1 MQNGVKSMMEN
12 IMINILTIDETLN
25 IILIVFISFLG
36 SVSKDYLKIIN
47 NPAKRFNIVEVFLS
61 TITASITIY
70 SFSNFIIEYIGIK
83 GLVFSS
89 FLIGLIGFELL
100 TQISTLKGVFRWIDI
115 IIKITRHEY
124 ILKEDIDCISDDN
137 TEEKKEDSS

>member
-1 MQNGVKSMMEN
+1 MEN

-36 SVSKDYLKIIN
+36 SVSKDYLKVLN
-47 NPAKRFNIVEVFLS
+47 NPIKKFNIMEVFLS
-61 TITASITIY
+61 MVTASITIY
-70 SFSNFIIEYIGIK
+70 SFSDFIIDYIGIK

-89 FLIGLIGFELL
+89 FLVGLIGFELL
-100 TQISTLKGVFRWIDI
+100 TQLSTLKGVFKWIDI

-124 ILKEDIDCISDDN
+124 ILKEDADGISDDK
-137 TEEKKEDSS
+137 EEKKEDSS